1 MTSIIQ
7 WSETNECELFLCK
20 SFPTLVPAWNEK
32 ILACRTQRNTRW
44 KSFLQGH
51 KGHNKEDDSIS
62 WESPHRNHYK
72 MWFFIF
78 ITKLYGWSNSSYLNG
93 GLRVIKVRNRQSY
106 NSTIIKS
113 KLLQN
118 LKVLTSVH
126 RTAGRDT
133 ISVNCDALKIKLSL
147 FITTR
152 CR

>member
-1 MTSIIQ
+1 MIWNKWMRVIFVQEFSYARPCMKREDFSLQ
-7 WSETNECELFLCK
+7 NSEK
-20 SFPTLVPAWNEK
+20 HKMK
-32 ILACRTQRNTRW
+32 I
-44 KSFLQGH
+44 FLQGH

-147 FITTR
+147 LITTR